1 MAENKSTGLTGLTDD
16 EAKEFHGVF
25 LSSFGG
31 FVGVAVVAH
40 ILAWAWRPWL

>member
-1 MAENKSTGLTGLTDD
+1 MAENIKSQTGLSDD

-25 LSSFGG
+25 ASSMTAFI
-31 FVGVAVVAH
+31 GVAVVAH